1 MTDPVRI
8 LGVCGSLR
16 AGSYNLMA
24 LKAAMELAPE
34 GVEMRLAPSIGD
46 IPLFNEDVEREG
58 MPAPVKSFR
67 EALGWAEAV
76 LFVSPEY
83 NHSIPGVLKNAIDW
97 ASRGADQPF
106 ADKAAAVMG
115 ASPGGMGSSRM
126 QLHLRHV
133 GVMLDLHFVNKPEV
147 MIGSAPSKFADGRLT
162 DEPTR
167 VFVGKL
173 VTALRDLAVRLR

>member
-8 LGVCGSLR
+8 LGICGSLR
-16 AGSYNLMA
+16 AGSYNLMT
-24 LKAAMELAPE
+24 LKAAVELAPE
-34 GVEMRLAPSIGD
+34 GVEMRTAGIGE
-46 IPLFNEDVEREG
+46 IPLFNEDVEKAG
-58 MPAPVKSFR
+58 MPASVAAFR

-97 ASRGADQPF
+97 GSRGADQPF
-106 ADKAAAVMG
+106 AGKAAAVLG
-115 ASPGGMGSSRM
+115 ASPGAMGTSRM
-126 QLHLRHV
+126 QHHLRQV

-147 MIGSAPSKFADGRLT
+147 MIGGAAGKFADGRLS
-162 DEPTR
+162 DETTR

-173 VTALRDLAVRLR
+173 VTALRDFAIRLR